1 MHLRRTTSVSSL
13 WRKLQPSAIHSNT
26 QENYRTEW
34 FLRYLVNT
42 KYKLLSEKVI
52 ERFQDQRT
60 MTKDSEQEKGVIHCF
75 VIYSQYCLSQQDHH
89 LLFKILLAQSCQ
101 RKGTASLSYTT
112 GLVGSSHRGRKPNEL
127 WIRVWAT
134 FRNFQIKRP
143 KALALVPRPPD
154 TVSV

>member
-1 MHLRRTTSVSSL
+1 
-13 WRKLQPSAIHSNT
+13 
-26 QENYRTEW
+26 
-34 FLRYLVNT
+34 
-42 KYKLLSEKVI
+42 
-52 ERFQDQRT
+52 
-60 MTKDSEQEKGVIHCF
+60 MTKDSEHEKGAIHCF

-89 LLFKILLAQSCQ
+89 LLLKIPLAQSCQ
-101 RKGTASLSYTT
+101 RKGTASLSYIT

-154 TVSV
+154 TVSVQVPRIHMLRDVFRVICLVVMTNNKMTAHGQEALS